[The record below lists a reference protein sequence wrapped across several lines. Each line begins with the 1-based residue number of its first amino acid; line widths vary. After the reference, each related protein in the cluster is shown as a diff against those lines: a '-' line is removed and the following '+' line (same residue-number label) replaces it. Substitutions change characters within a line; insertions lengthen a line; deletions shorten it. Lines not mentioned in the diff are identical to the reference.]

1 MASTGLD
8 AFYDFVEEPA
18 RSAEAAGRRPPVA
31 LAVFAYIAAAA
42 ALLAA
47 QGLAGRVAF
56 LGVSWPALAF
66 SAAWSLGSGAFF
78 AAAVHLAAEAAGG
91 KGSALTLFSL
101 FGFSRLAWALSL
113 PAVLLI
119 KALLPDVG
127 GAVGAIFVLAGL
139 WVLALETRSVRLA
152 YGFGRARA
160 LGVLLAPYLAMG
172 VAGLMLMAA
181 AVWGVVYQ
189 VIRLASR

>member
-8 AFYDFVEEPA
+8 SFYDFVEDPA
-18 RSAEAAGRRPPVA
+18 RSAEAARRRPPVA
-31 LAVFAYIAAAA
+31 LAVLAYVAAAA
-42 ALLAA
+42 GLFAA

-113 PAVLLI
+113 PCVLLT
-119 KALLPDVG
+119 KAFLPGAG
-127 GAVGAIFVLAGL
+127 GLIGVIFVLAGL
-139 WVLALETRSVRLA
+139 WVVTLETRSVRLA
-152 YGFGRARA
+152 YGFGRGRA
-160 LGVLLAPYLAMG
+160 LGVLLAPYIALG
-172 VAGLMLMAA
+172 VACLMLVAA
-181 AVWGVVYQ
+181 AVWGLVYQ
-189 VIRLASR
+189 VIRLAAR